1 MYRRTIGAVVVL
13 MMAVVFCGVGL
24 KGCEKKAEAAKA
36 TTTTDMSKPGTMPS
50 GMQGMM
56 GKGQMMAM
64 CPMHGMMMG
73 SMMAKSVAA
82 TGDGGIVVMA
92 GNKLIK
98 YDKDLNLVK
107 EVEVKMDMEGMQKK
121 MSQMMEQCPMCKSM
135 MQGGSMM
142 GQGSTK

>member
-1 MYRRTIGAVVVL
+1 MRKLLITITGMVL
-13 MMAVVFCGVGL
+13 VA
-24 KGCEKKAEAAKA
+24 
-36 TTTTDMSKPGTMPS
+36 GTITLCFAQGS
-50 GMQGMM
+50 GMRRGAMGEQGMM
-56 GKGQMMAM
+56 MGKEKMMAM

-142 GQGSTK
+142 GQGSMK